1 MAMNITMIGG
11 AAVHL
16 LSIICPSNMNRLV
29 CLFRIRVIIMYDMV
43 VVIINIIISTW

>member
-1 MAMNITMIGG
+1 MNKRMIAG
-11 AAVHL
+11 AIVHVV
-16 LSIICPSNMNRLV
+16 SIISPSSINRLV